1 MANPPADQTLITQN
15 PTAYRDGNGQGLPL
29 TGNYK
34 AITAAAPT
42 TTLVKTGA
50 GFLYSV
56 TFNKPVATGVV
67 EIDDALTNTTPVIA
81 TVTTPASPQPF
92 TLHYNVAFT
101 TGLSITT
108 STAAQDITVNYR

>member
-1 MANPPADQTLITQN
+1 MANPPADQSTITQN
-15 PTAYRDGNGQGLPL
+15 PTIYRDGNGDGAPL

-34 AITAAAPT
+34 NITSQA

-56 TFNKPVATGVV
+56 TFNKPTATAVV
-67 EIDDALTNTTPVIA
+67 EIDDAITNTTPIIA
-81 TVTTPASPQPF
+81 KVTVPASPQPF

-101 TGLSITT
+101 VGLSITT
-108 STAAQDITVNYR
+108 TVADQDITVNYR